1 MMSYGEDVRPG
12 WDDLMKSPLSI
23 IYNLNLVNGE
33 KLKAALPTGE
43 EAKLMDS
50 IFLL

>member
-12 WDDLMKSPLSI
+12 WDDLMKSPLI
-23 IYNLNLVNGE
+23 NGE
-33 KLKAALPTGE
+33 KLKTTLPSGD

-50 IFLL
+50 IFLLQQQ